1 MQVEP
6 DELPLLHPATKSVSK
21 IPGKGLSSHGV
32 APIVL
37 SALRRFTTVFGT
49 GTGGTTALYHQGILN
64 ALGAPPRGGTPLNLS
79 PWAHS
84 VKRIFVRLLLRA
96 EAARYPKAPGMHQP

>member
-1 MQVEP
+1 MIKKKGRALRGPSRRLQGLDSNQRPSGYEP

-21 IPGKGLSSHGV
+21 NPGKGLSSHGV

-49 GTGGTTALYHQGILN
+49 GTGGSTALYHQGIFN
-64 ALGAPPRGGTPLNLS
+64 ALGVP
-79 PWAHS
+79 
-84 VKRIFVRLLLRA
+84 FLRA
-96 EAARYPKAPGMHQP
+96 RP